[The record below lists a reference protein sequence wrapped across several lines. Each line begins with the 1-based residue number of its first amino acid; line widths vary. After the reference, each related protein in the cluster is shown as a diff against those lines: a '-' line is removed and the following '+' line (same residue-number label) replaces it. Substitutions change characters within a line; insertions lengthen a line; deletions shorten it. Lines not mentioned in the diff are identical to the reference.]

1 MVLEWIYLLKVNAG
15 IALFYA
21 FYKLFCQRDTFF
33 RWRRISLLAFLVVS
47 FLYPLIDI
55 QQWVQSQPAI
65 NELGNIYAN
74 WLMLDEVEVLST
86 PNKTQIPDTLS
97 LITYIYYIGV
107 ILLSLRFIIQLCSI
121 IRMRFMGKV
130 EELNGQRIIN
140 MPTEVSPFSFF
151 QWIFVYKPNLQE
163 DNQQEILTH
172 EQTHVEQGHSFD
184 VIFSEMA
191 NIVCWFNPFMW
202 LLKGEIRLNLEYLA
216 DKKVAD
222 SLQQDTKV
230 YQYHLLGL
238 ASQKNKTGLYNNFNV
253 SHLKRRII
261 MMNKKR
267 TSMAGHLK
275 YALFAPLAA
284 ALLLVSNISCT
295 STTEEDALQV
305 CEQMPEFPGGMG
317 ECMKF
322 LSKNIQYPE
331 EAMKNDVQGR
341 VIVQFVVKKDGSI
354 SDPTIARGVNPLLD
368 KEALRVINAMPKWKP
383 GMHEGKAVNVKYTI
397 PVAFKLQGENADSK
411 AAATPR
417 EAQVDENGVYM
428 VCDQMPMYPG
438 GMQELMKFL
447 QKNIQYPQDA
457 EEKGIQGRVIVQFV
471 VEKDGSIKDIK
482 VVRGID
488 PSLDKEALRV
498 INAMPKWE
506 PGKHKGEAVSVKY
519 TVPVNFKV
527 Q

>member
-1 MVLEWIYLLKVNAG
+1 MALEWIYLLKVNVG

-33 RWRRISLLAFLVVS
+33 RWRRISLLAFLAIS

-55 QQWVQSQPAI
+55 QQWVQSQPAM

-74 WLMLDEVEVLST
+74 WLMLEEIEVLST
-86 PNKTQIPDTLS
+86 PNIVQVPDNVS
-97 LITYIYYIGV
+97 IITYIYYIGV
-107 ILLSLRFIIQLCSI
+107 VLLSIRFMIQLCSI
-121 IRMRFMGKV
+121 IRMRFKGKV
-130 EELNGQRIIN
+130 EKLEGHRIIS

-151 QWIFVYKPNLQE
+151 RWIFIYKPGLKE
-163 DNQQEILTH
+163 DSQQEILTH

-184 VIFSEMA
+184 VIISEMT
-191 NIVCWFNPFMW
+191 NIICWFNPFMW
-202 LLKGEIRLNLEYLA
+202 LLKSEIRLNLEYLA

-222 SLQQDTKV
+222 TIQQDTKV

-267 TSMAGHLK
+267 TRMTGYLK

-295 STTEEDALQV
+295 STTEEALQE
-305 CEQMPEFPGGMG
+305 CEQMPEYPGGMA
-317 ECMKF
+317 ECQKF
-322 LSKNIQYPE
+322 LSKNIQYPV

-341 VIVQFVVKKDGSI
+341 VIIQFVVKKDGSI
-354 SDPTIARGVNPLLD
+354 SDAQVARSVDPLLD

-383 GMHEGKAVNVKYTI
+383 GMHEGKAVNVKFTI
-397 PVAFKLQGENADSK
+397 PVAFKLTNES
-411 AAATPR
+411 
-417 EAQVDENGVYM
+417 VDENGVYM
-428 VCDQMPMYPG
+428 KCDQMPMYPG
-438 GMQELMKFL
+438 GMQELLKYL

-457 EEKGIQGRVIVQFV
+457 KEKGIHGRVIVQFI
-471 VEKDGSIKDIK
+471 VEKDGSIKDTK

-488 PSLDKEALRV
+488 PSLDNEALRV

-519 TVPVNFKV
+519 TVPVSFKL
-527 Q
+527 

>member
-1 MVLEWIYLLKVNAG
+1 
-15 IALFYA
+15 
-21 FYKLFCQRDTFF
+21 
-33 RWRRISLLAFLVVS
+33 
-47 FLYPLIDI
+47 
-55 QQWVQSQPAI
+55 
-65 NELGNIYAN
+65 
-74 WLMLDEVEVLST
+74 
-86 PNKTQIPDTLS
+86 
-97 LITYIYYIGV
+97 
-107 ILLSLRFIIQLCSI
+107 
-121 IRMRFMGKV
+121 
-130 EELNGQRIIN
+130 
-140 MPTEVSPFSFF
+140 
-151 QWIFVYKPNLQE
+151 
-163 DNQQEILTH
+163 
-172 EQTHVEQGHSFD
+172 
-184 VIFSEMA
+184 
-191 NIVCWFNPFMW
+191 
-202 LLKGEIRLNLEYLA
+202 
-216 DKKVAD
+216 
-222 SLQQDTKV
+222 
-230 YQYHLLGL
+230 
-238 ASQKNKTGLYNNFNV
+238 
-253 SHLKRRII
+253 

-267 TSMAGHLK
+267 TRMTGYLK
-275 YALFAPLAA
+275 YALFAPLAF

-295 STTEEDALQV
+295 STTEEALQE
-305 CEQMPEFPGGMG
+305 CEQMPEYPGGMA

-322 LSKNIQYPE
+322 LSKNIRYPE

-341 VIVQFVVKKDGSI
+341 VIIQFVVKKDGSI
-354 SDPTIARGVNPLLD
+354 SNPTVARSVDPLLD
-368 KEALRVINAMPKWKP
+368 EEALRVVNAMPKWKP

-519 TVPVNFKV
+519 TVPVAFKM

>member
-1 MVLEWIYLLKVNAG
+1 MALEWIYLLKVNVG
-15 IALFYA
+15 ITLFYA
-21 FYKLFCQRDTFF
+21 FYKLFFQRDTFF
-33 RWRRISLLAFLVVS
+33 RWRRISLLAFIATS
-47 FLYPLIDI
+47 FIYPLINI

-74 WLMLDEVEVLST
+74 WFMLEEVEILST
-86 PNKTQIPDTLS
+86 PNKTQIPNTAS
-97 LITYIYYIGV
+97 LITYIYYIGA

-151 QWIFVYKPNLQE
+151 QWIFVYKPSLQE

-202 LLKGEIRLNLEYLA
+202 LLKSEIRLNLEYLA

-267 TSMAGHLK
+267 TRMTGYLK
-275 YALFAPLAA
+275 YALFAPLAI

-295 STTEEDALQV
+295 STTEEALQV
-305 CEQMPEFPGGMG
+305 CDQMPEFPGGMG

-322 LSKNIQYPE
+322 LSKNIRYPE

-341 VIVQFVVKKDGSI
+341 VIIQFVVKKDGSI
-354 SDPTIARGVNPLLD
+354 SNPTVAKSVDPLLD
-368 KEALRVINAMPKWKP
+368 EEALRVINAMPKWKP

-397 PVAFKLQGENADSK
+397 PVSFKLTNES
-411 AAATPR
+411 
-417 EAQVDENGVYM
+417 VDENGVYM

-438 GMQELMKFL
+438 GMLECMKYL
-447 QKNIQYPQDA
+447 QKNIQYPQEA
-457 EEKGIQGRVIVQFV
+457 KEKGIHGRVIVQFI
-471 VEKDGSIKDIK
+471 VEKDGSIKDTK

-488 PSLDKEALRV
+488 PSLDNEALRV

-519 TVPVNFKV
+519 TVPVAFKL
-527 Q
+527 

>member
-1 MVLEWIYLLKVNAG
+1 MALEWIYLLKVNVG

-33 RWRRISLLAFLVVS
+33 RWRRISLLAFIIIA
-47 FLYPLIDI
+47 FLYPLVDI
-55 QQWVQSQPAI
+55 QQWVQSQPTISEMGAY
-65 NELGNIYAN
+65 YAN
-74 WLMLDEVEVLST
+74 WFMLEEIEIFAT
-86 PNKTQIPDTLS
+86 RNTTEIPDAVNI
-97 LITYIYYIGV
+97 ITYIYYIGV
-107 ILLSLRFIIQLCSI
+107 VLFSLRFIIQLCSI

-130 EELNGQRIIN
+130 EELEGHHIIS

-151 QWIFVYKPNLQE
+151 QWIFIHKPSLKE
-163 DNQQEILTH
+163 DSQQEILTH

-184 VIFSEMA
+184 VIISELA
-191 NIVCWFNPFMW
+191 NIICWFNPFMR
-202 LLKGEIRLNLEYLA
+202 LLKSEIRLNLEYLA
-216 DKKVAD
+216 DKKVTD

-267 TSMAGHLK
+267 TRMTGYLK
-275 YALFAPLAA
+275 YALFAPLAI

-295 STTEEDALQV
+295 STTDEEALQV

-322 LSKNIQYPE
+322 LSKNIRYPE

-341 VIVQFVVKKDGSI
+341 VIIQFVVKKDGSI
-354 SDPTIARGVNPLLD
+354 SNPTVARSVDPLLD
-368 KEALRVINAMPKWKP
+368 EEALRVINAMPKWKP

-397 PVAFKLQGENADSK
+397 PVMFKLSGDNTDSK
-411 AAATPR
+411 SASNQR

-438 GMQELMKFL
+438 GMQELMKYL

-457 EEKGIQGRVIVQFV
+457 KEKGIQGRVIVQFI
-471 VEKDGSIKDIK
+471 VEKDGTINDTK
-482 VVRGID
+482 VVRKID
-488 PSLDKEALRV
+488 PSLDNEALRV
-498 INAMPKWE
+498 INAMQKWE

-519 TVPVNFKV
+519 TVPVAFKL
-527 Q
+527 

>member
-1 MVLEWIYLLKVNAG
+1 
-15 IALFYA
+15 
-21 FYKLFCQRDTFF
+21 
-33 RWRRISLLAFLVVS
+33 
-47 FLYPLIDI
+47 
-55 QQWVQSQPAI
+55 
-65 NELGNIYAN
+65 
-74 WLMLDEVEVLST
+74 
-86 PNKTQIPDTLS
+86 
-97 LITYIYYIGV
+97 
-107 ILLSLRFIIQLCSI
+107 
-121 IRMRFMGKV
+121 
-130 EELNGQRIIN
+130 
-140 MPTEVSPFSFF
+140 
-151 QWIFVYKPNLQE
+151 
-163 DNQQEILTH
+163 
-172 EQTHVEQGHSFD
+172 
-184 VIFSEMA
+184 
-191 NIVCWFNPFMW
+191 
-202 LLKGEIRLNLEYLA
+202 
-216 DKKVAD
+216 
-222 SLQQDTKV
+222 
-230 YQYHLLGL
+230 
-238 ASQKNKTGLYNNFNV
+238 
-253 SHLKRRII
+253 
-261 MMNKKR
+261 
-267 TSMAGHLK
+267 
-275 YALFAPLAA
+275 
-284 ALLLVSNISCT
+284 
-295 STTEEDALQV
+295 
-305 CEQMPEFPGGMG
+305 MPEFPGGMG